1 MKKFM
6 KTCGVI
12 ALILLGCGGA
22 MLIAGCA
29 LAGTDGI
36 RQAVD
41 KATDGKVQVTIDSI
55 GDGIS
60 SAFGGFKENVDS
72 IMEEEIYSVEDY
84 GISYDDS
91 KEILTG
97 NVEKGRIKCGDISAL
112 RVEAGG
118 CDFRIEESQDDGFWI
133 EAENVDKLQAY
144 SEGDALRIISNRSGK
159 VVNEDIKRVRV
170 ILYVPAD
177 YAFDSAILE
186 LGAGNLSASEL
197 NAGTAELN
205 VGAGH
210 IALENLKS
218 ENTILGIGA
227 GGIEIKK
234 IQTGELSC
242 DAGAGGAEIR
252 GSVDGDCNITCAV
265 GGVSLVLENDEK
277 EFDYR
282 LDCTMGHISLGKHE
296 YTGLAREKKIDNDGD
311 KKMELNCSLGNISVK
326 FE

>member
-1 MKKFM
+1 MKKFI

-60 SAFGGFKENVDS
+60 SAFGGLKENVDS
-72 IMEEEIYSVEDY
+72 MMEDEIYSVEDY

-97 NVEKGRIKCGDISAL
+97 DVEKGRIICGDISGL
-112 RVEAGG
+112 RVEVGG
-118 CDFRIEESQDDGFWI
+118 CDFRIEKSQDDNFWI
-133 EAENVDKLQAY
+133 EAKNVDKLQAY
-144 SEGDALRIISNRSGK
+144 AEGDVLRIISSRNSK
-159 VVNEDIKRVRV
+159 IVNDDFKTVRI
-170 ILYVPAD
+170 ILYVPEN
-177 YAFDSAILE
+177 YAFDRAFLE
-186 LGAGNLSASEL
+186 LGAGNLTASEL
-197 NAGTAELN
+197 NAGTAELK
-205 VGAGH
+205 VGAGR

-218 ENTILGIGA
+218 ENTMVGIGA
-227 GGIEIKK
+227 GGVEIKK
-234 IQTGELSC
+234 IQTGKLSC
-242 DAGAGGAEIR
+242 DAGAGAAEIR
-252 GSVDGDCNITCAV
+252 GRVDGDCNIVCAV
-265 GGVSLVLENDEK
+265 GGISLVLENDEK

-282 LDCTMGHISLGKHE
+282 LDCTMGHISLGKQE
-296 YTGLAREKKIDNDGD
+296 YAGLSQEKKIDNGGD

>member
-1 MKKFM
+1 M
-6 KTCGVI
+6 
-12 ALILLGCGGA
+12 
-22 MLIAGCA
+22 
-29 LAGTDGI
+29 
-36 RQAVD
+36 
-41 KATDGKVQVTIDSI
+41 
-55 GDGIS
+55 
-60 SAFGGFKENVDS
+60 
-72 IMEEEIYSVEDY
+72 
-84 GISYDDS
+84 
-91 KEILTG
+91 
-97 NVEKGRIKCGDISAL
+97 
-112 RVEAGG
+112 
-118 CDFRIEESQDDGFWI
+118 
-133 EAENVDKLQAY
+133 
-144 SEGDALRIISNRSGK
+144 
-159 VVNEDIKRVRV
+159 
-170 ILYVPAD
+170 
-177 YAFDSAILE
+177 
-186 LGAGNLSASEL
+186 SASEL

>member
-1 MKKFM
+1 M

-60 SAFGGFKENVDS
+60 SAFGGLKENVDS
-72 IMEEEIYSVEDY
+72 IMEDEIYSVEDY

-91 KEILTG
+91 QEILTG
-97 NVEKGRIKCGDISAL
+97 DVEKGQIKCGDISEL

-118 CDFRIEESQDDGFWI
+118 CDFRIEESQNDGFWI
-133 EAENVDKLQAY
+133 AAENADKLQAY
-144 SEGDALRIISNRSGK
+144 SEGDVLRIISARSGK
-159 VVNEDIKRVRV
+159 VVNEDFKNVRI

-177 YAFDSAILE
+177 YAFDHAVLE
-186 LGAGNLSASEL
+186 LGAGNLKISEL
-197 NAGTAELN
+197 NAGTAELK
-205 VGAGH
+205 VGAGQ
-210 IALENLKS
+210 ITLDSLKS
-218 ENTILGIGA
+218 EKTVIAVGA
-227 GGIEIKK
+227 GNIEVKK
-234 IQTGELSC
+234 IQTGELKC
-242 DAGAGGAEIR
+242 DAGAGAAKICGK
-252 GSVDGDCNITCAV
+252 VDGDCSIASSL
-265 GGVSLVLENDEK
+265 GGISLVLENDEK

-282 LDCTMGHISLGKHE
+282 LDCAMGQICLGNRE
-296 YTGLAREKKIDNDGD
+296 YAGLAQEKKIDNGAN
-311 KKMELNCSLGNISVK
+311 KRMELSCSFGSISVK